1 MLEILIRS
9 GCTYGQQ
16 KKCFKSTTFQQ
27 TLQHNF
33 LPHTDWLMCWGGF
46 AQHFLFFFRFL
57 TSALWETFLM
67 LTLSSSAWPCM
78 TTKTLKTL
86 QQTHMVKRKSNL
98 PHSWHLTH
106 RHKTHIQSV
115 PQRSPDESCVGN
127 LLLYSSWCPVEVLDC
142 EVPYI
147 SSHAGVLG

>member
-1 MLEILIRS
+1 MDNKKNVSSQQPFSKPFNTTSSPIL
-9 GCTYGQQ
+9 
-16 KKCFKSTTFQQ
+16 
-27 TLQHNF
+27 
-33 LPHTDWLMCWGGF
+33 TDWCAGGGGLPSIF
-46 AQHFLFFFRFL
+46 WVFFRFL

-86 QQTHMVKRKSNL
+86 QQTHTVKRKSNL

-115 PQRSPDESCVGN
+115 PQRPPDESCVGN
-127 LLLYSSWCPVEVLDC
+127 LLLYSLWYPVEVLDW